1 METNLFQPDLPLSPA
16 SRRKKKQRDDA
27 SSMTGSTLSNSL
39 SSKIPKPY
47 VNYAVPFYYPA
58 SPSVRSIPFS
68 DMPVYMRDLGLSDVE
83 ESASASGAYSLDRT
97 YL

>member
-1 METNLFQPDLPLSPA
+1 
-16 SRRKKKQRDDA
+16 
-27 SSMTGSTLSNSL
+27 MTGSTLSNSL

-68 DMPVYMRDLGLSDVE
+68 DMPIYMRDLGLSDVD
-83 ESASASGAYSLDRT
+83 ESASASGAYSLDRA